1 MKKNKAWKVK
11 TWNVKVWNLNDKK
24 IKACNVNDIKSKSL
38 EYSKVDLK
46 VFFFFF
52 NKLFT
57 PLTESNLFQA
67 LWILQ
72 YKEVG
77 VLSHHYSYETY
88 PYCALMEV

>member
-11 TWNVKVWNLNDKK
+11 TWNVKDWNLNDKK
-24 IKACNVNDIKSKSL
+24 IKSWNVNDIKSKSL

-46 VFFFFF
+46 VFSP
-52 NKLFT
+52 
-57 PLTESNLFQA
+57 PLIESNLFQA

-77 VLSHHYSYETY
+77 VLSHHYSYEKY

>member
-1 MKKNKAWKVK
+1 MKKNKAWTVK
-11 TWNVKVWNLNDKK
+11 TWNVKVWNLNDRK
-24 IKACNVNDIKSKSL
+24 IKAWNVNDIKSKSL

-46 VFFFFF
+46 GLEKK
-52 NKLFT
+52 KLFP
-57 PLTESNLFQA
+57 PLIESNLFQA